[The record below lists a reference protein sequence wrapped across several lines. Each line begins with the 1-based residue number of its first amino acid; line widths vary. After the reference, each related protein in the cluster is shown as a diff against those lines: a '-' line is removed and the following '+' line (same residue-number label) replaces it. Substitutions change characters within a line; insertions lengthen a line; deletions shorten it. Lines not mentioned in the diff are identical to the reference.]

1 MYLHWELKRIY
12 SSLLNKIKHWF
23 HALYHIH
30 SNLMIYIQNMR
41 PEIMFPLVD
50 LDPFDFEM
58 QSLETDLVAIT

>member
-12 SSLLNKIKHWF
+12 SSLLNKIVHWS
-23 HALYHIH
+23 HALYQIH
-30 SNLMIYIQNMR
+30 SKLMINILSMR